1 MARNLISIEK
11 VSKAFDE
18 ALLNE
23 VSLGFSEGERIGIVG
38 RNGGGK
44 STLLKL
50 LAGID
55 QPDSGRITSANWAR
69 IGILHQVT
77 PNPAVR

>member
-1 MARNLISIEK
+1 MARNLLSIEK

-23 VSLGFSEGERIGIVG
+23 VSLGISEGERIGIVG

-55 QPDSGRITSANWAR
+55 QPDNLKLV
-69 IGILHQVT
+69 ILIS
-77 PNPAVR
+77 